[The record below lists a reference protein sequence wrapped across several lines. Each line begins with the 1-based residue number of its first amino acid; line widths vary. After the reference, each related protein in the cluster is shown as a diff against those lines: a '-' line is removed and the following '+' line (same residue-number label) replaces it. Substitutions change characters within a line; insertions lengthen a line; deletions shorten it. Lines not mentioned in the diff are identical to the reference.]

1 MLLFLKYALQTYPVS
16 VNNEVI
22 VYENKLK
29 TSFIYDGHSTTEK
42 KNGKALVARTFFS
55 GNSVHVP

>member
-29 TSFIYDGHSTTEK
+29 TSMIYDRHSTTEK
-42 KNGKALVARTFFS
+42 TRKGTGSQKWFFS

>member
-1 MLLFLKYALQTYPVS
+1 MLLFLKFALQTYPVS

-29 TSFIYDGHSTTEK
+29 TSMIYDRHSTTEK